1 MKVRIEKRRASKA
14 PGAIFALILLTAM
27 PVAYAGCGNVSLI
40 GRQTLESRSR
50 TEAIV
55 LVGSVEDVDFSRREI
70 YLRTNERQSQVVS
83 YTDETRVIVDG
94 KEAPASRV
102 RTGDLVEVRLQE
114 TSSGR
119 AVAEFIRV
127 RDSGRAR
134 NETIEGTVERVLSER
149 GVIELRTASG
159 EMTTV
164 YLPQASSD
172 RTEEQFRR
180 MSVGDFVRLEG
191 IWLGDNRFEL
201 TGVL

>member
-1 MKVRIEKRRASKA
+1 MA
-14 PGAIFALILLTAM
+14 
-27 PVAYAGCGNVSLI
+27 
-40 GRQTLESRSR
+40 
-50 TEAIV
+50 
-55 LVGSVEDVDFSRREI
+55 GSVEDVDFSRREI

-83 YTDETRVIVDG
+83 YTNDTRVIVDD
-94 KEAPASRV
+94 KEAPASRI

-114 TSSGR
+114 TSGGR

-134 NETIEGTVERVLSER
+134 NVTIEGTVERVLSER
-149 GVIELRTASG
+149 GVIELRSASG
-159 EMTTV
+159 GMTTV

-180 MSVGDFVRLEG
+180 MSVGDRVRLEG